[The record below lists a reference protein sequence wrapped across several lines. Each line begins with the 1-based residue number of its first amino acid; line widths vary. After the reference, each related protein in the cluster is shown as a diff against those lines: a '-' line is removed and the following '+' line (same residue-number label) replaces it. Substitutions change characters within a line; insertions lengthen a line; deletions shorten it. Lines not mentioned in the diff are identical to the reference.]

1 MLELQG
7 LNVWRGASQVLSDV
21 SLSVGK
27 GEIVA
32 LIGANGA
39 GKTSTLMT
47 ISGLLRPRS
56 GEVRFDGQAIQRL
69 SSEAIVTR
77 GLAHC
82 PEGRQIFSSLSIAE
96 NLAMGAF
103 LRRDPA
109 GVRDDL
115 ERVHTLFPILKE
127 RAHLRAGNLSGGEQ
141 MMLAISRALMSC
153 PRLLMLDEP
162 SLGLAPQMIER
173 IFDVIEAIRTEGVT
187 VLLVEQ
193 NAMMALEI
201 ADRAY
206 VIEHGELVLQGTGQ
220 ALIDDPKVR
229 AAYLGMD
236 DGGAL

>member
-7 LNVWRGASQVLSDV
+7 LNVWRGASQVLTDV
-21 SLSVGK
+21 SLTVGK

-56 GEVRFDGQAIQRL
+56 GEVRFEGEPIHRL
-69 SSEAIVTR
+69 SSEAIVTL

-82 PEGRQIFSSLSIAE
+82 PEGRQIFSSLSVAE

-103 LRRDPA
+103 LRRDA
-109 GVRDDL
+109 GVKDDL
-115 ERVHTLFPILKE
+115 ERVYTLFPILRE
-127 RAHLRAGNLSGGEQ
+127 RSHLRAGNFSGGEQ
-141 MMLAISRALMSC
+141 MMLAISRALMSR

-162 SLGLAPQMIER
+162 SLGLAPQIIER
-173 IFDVIEAIRTEGVT
+173 IFDVIEAIRAEGVT

-206 VIEHGELVLQGTGQ
+206 VIEHGELVLEGTGQ

-229 AAYLGMD
+229 AAYLGLD